1 MSNRRIIKPLALA
14 AVLAA
19 TGLAAYHF
27 YGPNRAAVAGKQ
39 RGGSGTGVAAVP
51 ITTAPVQI
59 EDFAIRSRT
68 IGNLETLATV
78 IVKSR
83 IESQVTEQHV
93 KDGQFVKKGELLFT
107 LDDREIRA
115 TIARDEAQLQKDQ
128 AALARAEAD
137 LERYQRLV
145 QTNAAARQQLDQAI
159 AEHKSAQATV
169 EADQA
174 QLRTDNLRLGY
185 TKIEAPID
193 GRVGAVRV
201 TPGNL
206 VSVNDS
212 TGLLTIT
219 QIAPI
224 RVAFT
229 LAERDFAALR
239 KALSKSVPA
248 AVRVYVP
255 GANEALATG
264 QLDFVDSSVDS
275 ASGTIAAKAVF
286 ANESLELWPGMYVDV
301 EIDLD
306 VRPNTALIPA
316 VAIQSSQR
324 GPFVFVANPDQ
335 RAEMRM
341 IQVIAIEGDR
351 AALRTGVKEG
361 ERVIVEGQMRLVDGA
376 RVTEVGKP
384 AGDRKADTAD
394 AQPEG
399 SSEVRR

>member
-1 MSNRRIIKPLALA
+1 MNNRRIVKPLALA

-19 TGLAAYHF
+19 LGLAAFHF
-27 YGPNRAAVAGKQ
+27 YGHSRTPVAGKQ
-39 RGGSGTGVAAVP
+39 RGGAGTGVASVP
-51 ITTAPVQI
+51 ITTAPVQL
-59 EDFAIRSRT
+59 EDFASRT
-68 IGNLETLATV
+68 IGILETLATV

-83 IESQVTEQHV
+83 IESQVKEQHV
-93 KDGQFVKKGELLFT
+93 KDGQFVKKGDPLFT
-107 LDDREIRA
+107 LDDREVRA

-128 AALARAEAD
+128 ATLERTEAD

-159 AEHKSAQATV
+159 ADHKSAQATV
-169 EADQA
+169 EADKA
-174 QLRTDNLRLGY
+174 QLQTDNLRLGY

-206 VSVNDS
+206 ISVNDA

-229 LAERDFAALR
+229 LPERDFATLR
-239 KALSKSVPA
+239 NALSKPA
-248 AVRVYVP
+248 AVRVYNP
-255 GANEALATG
+255 GANDALATG

-275 ASGTIAAKAVF
+275 NSGTIAAKAVF

-306 VRPNTALIPA
+306 VRPKTALIPA

-324 GPFVFVANPDQ
+324 GPFIFVANPDQ
-335 RAEMRM
+335 KAEMRM
-341 IQVIAIEGDR
+341 VQVIAIDGDR
-351 AALRTGVKEG
+351 AALRSGVKEG

-376 RVTEVGKP
+376 RVTEVSSP
-384 AGDRKADTAD
+384 AGGRKGDSAN

-399 SSEVRR
+399 NSDVRR

>member
-1 MSNRRIIKPLALA
+1 MNNRRIIKRLALV

-19 TGLAAYHF
+19 LGLAAYHF
-27 YGPNRAAVAGKQ
+27 YGSNRAAVTGKQ
-39 RGGSGTGVAAVP
+39 RGGAGTGVASVP
-51 ITTAPVQI
+51 ITTAPVQV

-68 IGNLETLATV
+68 IGILETLATV

-93 KDGQFVKKGELLFT
+93 KDGQFVKKGDLLFT

-128 AALARAEAD
+128 ATSTRTEAD
-137 LERYQRLV
+137 LERYQRLI

-159 AEHKSAQATV
+159 ADHKSALATV

-174 QLRTDNLRLGY
+174 QLQTDNLRLGY

-206 VSVNDS
+206 ISVNDS

-229 LAERDFAALR
+229 LAEREFGALR
-239 KALSKSVPA
+239 NALGKSVPA
-248 AVRVYVP
+248 AVRVYTP

-275 ASGTIAAKAVF
+275 NSGTIAAKAVF
-286 ANESLELWPGMYVDV
+286 ANETLELWPGMYVDV

-306 VRPNTALIPA
+306 VRPKTALIPA

-335 RAEMRM
+335 KAEMRM
-341 IQVIAIEGDR
+341 VQVIAIEGDR
-351 AALRTGVKEG
+351 AALRSGVKEG

-376 RVTEVGKP
+376 RVTEVSSP
-384 AGDRKADTAD
+384 AGERKADAAD
-394 AQPEG
+394 AQPDAG
-399 SSEVRR
+399 SDVRR

>member
-1 MSNRRIIKPLALA
+1 MNNRRSIKLLALA
-14 AVLAA
+14 AVLA
-19 TGLAAYHF
+19 TMGLAAYHF
-27 YGPNRAAVAGKQ
+27 YGPDRTVTGK
-39 RGGSGTGVAAVP
+39 RGGAGTGVASVP
-51 ITTAPVQI
+51 ITTAPVQV
-59 EDFAIRSRT
+59 EDFAIRRRT
-68 IGNLETLATV
+68 IGILETLATV

-93 KDGQFVKKGELLFT
+93 KDGQFVKKGDPLFT

-115 TIARDEAQLQKDQ
+115 TIARDEAQLQKDH
-128 AALARAEAD
+128 ATLMRTEAD

-169 EADQA
+169 EADRA
-174 QLRTDNLRLGY
+174 QLQTDSIRLGY
-185 TKIEAPID
+185 TKVAAPID

-206 VSVNDS
+206 ISVNDS

-229 LAERDFAALR
+229 
-239 KALSKSVPA
+239 A
-248 AVRVYVP
+248 AVRVYVA
-255 GANEALATG
+255 GTNEVLATG

-275 ASGTIAAKAVF
+275 TSGTIAAKAVF
-286 ANESLELWPGMYVDV
+286 ANETLELWPGMYVDV

-324 GPFVFVANPDQ
+324 GPFVFVANSDQ
-335 RAEMRM
+335 KAEMRM
-341 IQVIAIEGDR
+341 VQVIGIEGDR
-351 AALRTGVKEG
+351 AALQAGVKEG
-361 ERVIVEGQMRLVDGA
+361 ERVIIEGQMRLVDGA
-376 RVTEVGKP
+376 RVTEVSRP
-384 AGDRKADTAD
+384 AGDRKAGTAD
-394 AQPEG
+394 ALPEVN
-399 SSEVRR
+399 SEARR

>member
-1 MSNRRIIKPLALA
+1 MNNRRIIKPLALA
-14 AVLAA
+14 AVLAVM
-19 TGLAAYHF
+19 GLATYHF
-27 YGPNRAAVAGKQ
+27 YGSNRAVVTVKQ
-39 RGGSGTGVAAVP
+39 RSGTGIASVP

-68 IGNLETLATV
+68 IGILETLATV

-83 IESQVTEQHV
+83 IESQVMAQHV
-93 KDGQFVKKGELLFT
+93 KDGQFVKKGDLLFT
-107 LDDREIRA
+107 LDDREINA
-115 TIARDEAQLQKDQ
+115 TISRDEAQLQKDQ
-128 AALARAEAD
+128 ATLARTEAD

-145 QTNAAARQQLDQAI
+145 QSNAAARQQLDQAI
-159 AEHKSAQATV
+159 AEHKSALATV

-185 TKIEAPID
+185 TKIAAPID

-206 VSVNDS
+206 ISVNDA

-229 LAERDFAALR
+229 LPEREFAALR
-239 KALSKSVPA
+239 NALNKSVPA
-248 AVRVYVP
+248 AVRVYTP

-275 ASGTIAAKAVF
+275 NSGTIAAKAVF
-286 ANESLELWPGMYVDV
+286 ANETLELWPGMYVDV

-306 VRPNTALIPA
+306 VRPKTALIPA

-324 GPFVFVANPDQ
+324 GPFVFVAKPDQ

-376 RVTEVGKP
+376 RVTEVSSP
-384 AGDRKADTAD
+384 AGERKGDTAD
-394 AQPEG
+394 AQPEVN
-399 SSEVRR
+399 SDARR

>member
-1 MSNRRIIKPLALA
+1 MNKRRIIKPLALA

-27 YGPNRAAVAGKQ
+27 YGPNRAAVTGKQ
-39 RGGSGTGVAAVP
+39 RGGAGTGIASVP
-51 ITTAPVQI
+51 ITTAPVQV

-68 IGNLETLATV
+68 IGILETLATV

-93 KDGQFVKKGELLFT
+93 KDGQFVKKGDLLFT
-107 LDDREIRA
+107 LDDREVRA
-115 TIARDEAQLQKDQ
+115 TIGRDEAQLQKDQ
-128 AALARAEAD
+128 ATLERTAAD
-137 LERYQRLV
+137 LERYQRLI
-145 QTNAAARQQLDQAI
+145 QSNAAARQQLDQAI
-159 AEHKSAQATV
+159 ADHKSAQATV

-206 VSVNDS
+206 ISVNDS

-229 LAERDFAALR
+229 LPERDFAALR
-239 KALSKSVPA
+239 NALTKSVPA
-248 AVRVYVP
+248 AVRVYTP
-255 GANEALATG
+255 GANDALATG

-275 ASGTIAAKAVF
+275 NSGTIAAKAVF

-301 EIDLD
+301 EVDLD
-306 VRPNTALIPA
+306 VRPKTALIPA

-324 GPFVFVANPDQ
+324 GPFVFVANTDQ
-335 RAEMRM
+335 RAEMRVV
-341 IQVIAIEGDR
+341 QVIAIDGNR
-351 AALRTGVKEG
+351 AALRIGVKEG

-376 RVTEVGKP
+376 RVTEVSSP
-384 AGDRKADTAD
+384 AGDRKGDTANAVPD
-394 AQPEG
+394 VN
-399 SSEVRR
+399 SDVRR

>member
-1 MSNRRIIKPLALA
+1 MNNRRIVKPLALA

-27 YGPNRAAVAGKQ
+27 YGPNRAAVTGKQ
-39 RGGSGTGVAAVP
+39 RGVGTGVASVP
-51 ITTAPVQI
+51 ITTAPVRV

-68 IGNLETLATV
+68 IGILETLATV

-93 KDGQFVKKGELLFT
+93 KDGQFVKKGDPLFT

-115 TIARDEAQLQKDQ
+115 TIARDEAQHQKDQ
-128 AALARAEAD
+128 ATLTRTEAD
-137 LERYQRLV
+137 LERYQRLI

-159 AEHKSAQATV
+159 ADHKSALATV

-174 QLRTDNLRLGY
+174 LLRTDNLRLGY

-193 GRVGAVRV
+193 GRIGAVRV

-229 LAERDFAALR
+229 LPERDFAALR
-239 KALSKSVPA
+239 KALGQSVPA

-264 QLDFVDSSVDS
+264 QLNFVDSSVDS
-275 ASGTIAAKAVF
+275 TSGTIVAKAVF
-286 ANESLELWPGMYVDV
+286 ANETLELWPGMYVDV

-324 GPFVFVANPDQ
+324 GPFVFVAKPDQ
-335 RAEMRM
+335 KAEMRM
-341 IQVIAIEGDR
+341 VQVIAIEGDR

-376 RVTEVGKP
+376 RVTEVGTP
-384 AGDRKADTAD
+384 GDRKGD
-394 AQPEG
+394 AANALPEVN
-399 SSEVRR
+399 SEVRR

>member
-1 MSNRRIIKPLALA
+1 MNNRRIVKPLALA

-27 YGPNRAAVAGKQ
+27 YGPNRAAVTGKQ
-39 RGGSGTGVAAVP
+39 RGGAGTGVASVP
-51 ITTAPVQI
+51 ITTALVRV
-59 EDFAIRSRT
+59 EDFAIRRRT
-68 IGNLETLATV
+68 IGILETLATV

-93 KDGQFVKKGELLFT
+93 KDGQFVKKGDLLFT

-115 TIARDEAQLQKDQ
+115 TIARDEAQIQKDQ
-128 AALARAEAD
+128 ATLTRTEAD
-137 LERYQRLV
+137 LERYQRLI

-159 AEHKSAQATV
+159 AEQKSAQATV

-206 VSVNDS
+206 ISVNDS

-229 LAERDFAALR
+229 LAERDFALLR
-239 KALSKSVPA
+239 NALSKSVPA

-255 GANEALATG
+255 AANEALATG
-264 QLDFVDSSVDS
+264 QLNFVDSSVDS
-275 ASGTIAAKAVF
+275 TSGTIAAKAIF
-286 ANESLELWPGMYVDV
+286 ANETLELWPGMYVDV

-306 VRPNTALIPA
+306 VRPKTALIPA

-341 IQVIAIEGDR
+341 VQVIGIEGDR
-351 AALRTGVKEG
+351 AALLAGVKEG

-376 RVTEVGKP
+376 RVTEVGAP
-384 AGDRKADTAD
+384 AGDRKGDTAD
-394 AQPEG
+394 ALPEVP
-399 SSEVRR
+399 EVRR

>member
-1 MSNRRIIKPLALA
+1 MNNRRIIKPLALA

-19 TGLAAYHF
+19 TGLAAYHY
-27 YGPNRAAVAGKQ
+27 YGPNRAAVTGKQ
-39 RGGSGTGVAAVP
+39 RGAGTGVASVP

-59 EDFAIRSRT
+59 QDFAIRSRT
-68 IGNLETLATV
+68 IGILETLATV

-83 IESQVTEQHV
+83 IESQVLEQHV
-93 KDGQFVKKGELLFT
+93 KDGQFVKKGDLLFT
-107 LDDREIRA
+107 LDDREISA

-128 AALARAEAD
+128 ATSTRTEAD
-137 LERYQRLV
+137 LERYQRLI
-145 QTNAAARQQLDQAI
+145 QTNAAAKQQLDQAI
-159 AEHKSAQATV
+159 ADHKSALATV
-169 EADQA
+169 EADRA
-174 QLRTDNLRLGY
+174 QLQTDNLRLGY

-193 GRVGAVRV
+193 GRIGAVRV

-239 KALSKSVPA
+239 KALGQSVPA

-255 GANEALATG
+255 GANEALANG
-264 QLDFVDSSVDS
+264 QLNFVDSSVDS
-275 ASGTIAAKAVF
+275 TSGTIAAKAVF
-286 ANESLELWPGMYVDV
+286 ANETLELWPGMYLDV

-306 VRPNTALIPA
+306 VRPKTALIPA

-324 GPFVFVANPDQ
+324 GPFVFVAKPDQ
-335 RAEMRM
+335 KAEMRM
-341 IQVIAIEGDR
+341 VQVIAIEGDR
-351 AALRTGVKEG
+351 AALQTGVNEG

-376 RVTEVGKP
+376 RVTEVGTP
-384 AGDRKADTAD
+384 GDRKGDTAD
-394 AQPEG
+394 ALPEVN
-399 SSEVRR
+399 SDVRR

>member
-1 MSNRRIIKPLALA
+1 MNNRRIVKPLALA

-27 YGPNRAAVAGKQ
+27 YGPNRAAVTGKQ
-39 RGGSGTGVAAVP
+39 RGGAGTGVASVP
-51 ITTAPVQI
+51 ITTALVRV
-59 EDFAIRSRT
+59 EDFAIRRRT
-68 IGNLETLATV
+68 IGILETLATV

-93 KDGQFVKKGELLFT
+93 KDGQFVKKGDLLFT

-115 TIARDEAQLQKDQ
+115 TIARDEAQIQKDQ
-128 AALARAEAD
+128 ATLTRTEAD
-137 LERYQRLV
+137 LERYQRLI

-159 AEHKSAQATV
+159 AEQKSAQATV

-206 VSVNDS
+206 ISVNDS

-229 LAERDFAALR
+229 LAERDFALLR
-239 KALSKSVPA
+239 NALSKSVPA

-264 QLDFVDSSVDS
+264 QLNFVDSSVDS
-275 ASGTIAAKAVF
+275 TSGTIAAKAIF
-286 ANESLELWPGMYVDV
+286 ANETLELWPGMYVDV

-306 VRPNTALIPA
+306 VRPKTALIPA

-341 IQVIAIEGDR
+341 VQVIGIEGDR
-351 AALRTGVKEG
+351 AALLAGVKEG

-376 RVTEVGKP
+376 RVTEVGAP
-384 AGDRKADTAD
+384 AGDRKGDTAD
-394 AQPEG
+394 ALPEVP
-399 SSEVRR
+399 EVRR

>member
-1 MSNRRIIKPLALA
+1 MNNRRIIKRLALA
-14 AVLAA
+14 AVLA
-19 TGLAAYHF
+19 TMGLAAYHF
-27 YGPNRAAVAGKQ
+27 YGPDRTVTGKQ
-39 RGGSGTGVAAVP
+39 RGGAGTGVASVP
-51 ITTAPVQI
+51 ITTAPVRV
-59 EDFAIRSRT
+59 EDFAIRRRT
-68 IGNLETLATV
+68 IGILETLATV

-83 IESQVTEQHV
+83 IESQVTEQHA
-93 KDGQFVKKGELLFT
+93 KDGQFVKKGDPLFT

-128 AALARAEAD
+128 ATLTRTEAD

-169 EADQA
+169 EADRA

-185 TKIEAPID
+185 TKVEAPID

-206 VSVNDS
+206 ISVNDS

-219 QIAPI
+219 QITPI

-239 KALSKSVPA
+239 NALSKSVPA
-248 AVRVYVP
+248 AVRAYVP
-255 GANEALATG
+255 GAYEALATG
-264 QLDFVDSSVDS
+264 QLNFVDSSVDS
-275 ASGTIAAKAVF
+275 TSGTIAAKAVF
-286 ANESLELWPGMYVDV
+286 ANETLELWPGMYVDV

-306 VRPNTALIPA
+306 VRPKTALIPA

-341 IQVIAIEGDR
+341 VQVIGIEGDR
-351 AALRTGVKEG
+351 AAIRAGVKEG

-376 RVTEVGKP
+376 RVTEVGTP
-384 AGDRKADTAD
+384 AGDRKGDTAD
-394 AQPEG
+394 ALPEVN
-399 SSEVRR
+399 SDVRR

>member
-1 MSNRRIIKPLALA
+1 MNNRRIIKLLALA

-27 YGPNRAAVAGKQ
+27 YGPNRAAVTGKQ
-39 RGGSGTGVAAVP
+39 RGGTGTDVASVP
-51 ITTAPVQI
+51 ITTALVQV
-59 EDFAIRSRT
+59 EDFAIRRRT
-68 IGNLETLATV
+68 IGILETLATV

-93 KDGQFVKKGELLFT
+93 KDGQFVKKGDPLFT

-128 AALARAEAD
+128 ATLMRTEAD

-145 QTNAAARQQLDQAI
+145 ETNAAARQQLDQAI

-169 EADQA
+169 EADRA
-174 QLRTDNLRLGY
+174 QLQTDSLRLGY
-185 TKIEAPID
+185 TKVGAPID

-206 VSVNDS
+206 ISVNDS
-212 TGLLTIT
+212 IGLLTIT
-219 QIAPI
+219 QITPI

-239 KALSKSVPA
+239 NALSKSVPA

-255 GANEALATG
+255 GTNEALATG

-275 ASGTIAAKAVF
+275 TSGTIAAKAVF
-286 ANESLELWPGMYVDV
+286 ANETLELWPGMYVDV

-306 VRPNTALIPA
+306 VRPETALIPA

-341 IQVIAIEGDR
+341 VQVIAIEGDR
-351 AALRTGVKEG
+351 AALLAGAKEG

-376 RVTEVGKP
+376 RVTEVGPP
-384 AGDRKADTAD
+384 AGDRKGDTAD
-394 AQPEG
+394 ALPEVN
-399 SSEVRR
+399 SEVRR

>member
-1 MSNRRIIKPLALA
+1 MNNRRIIKPLALA
-14 AVLAA
+14 AVVAA
-19 TGLAAYHF
+19 MALAAYHF
-27 YGPNRAAVAGKQ
+27 YGSNRAAVTGKQ
-39 RGGSGTGVAAVP
+39 RGAGTGVASVP

-68 IGNLETLATV
+68 IGILETIATV

-93 KDGQFVKKGELLFT
+93 KDGQFVKKGDPLFT

-115 TIARDEAQLQKDQ
+115 TIARDEAQHQKDQ
-128 AALARAEAD
+128 ATLTRTEAD
-137 LERYQRLV
+137 LERYQRLI

-159 AEHKSAQATV
+159 ADHKSALATV

-174 QLRTDNLRLGY
+174 QLQTDNLRLGY
-185 TKIEAPID
+185 TKIDAPID
-193 GRVGAVRV
+193 GRIGAVRV

-229 LAERDFAALR
+229 LPERDFAALR
-239 KALSKSVPA
+239 KALGQSVPA

-264 QLDFVDSSVDS
+264 QLNFVDSSVDS
-275 ASGTIAAKAVF
+275 TSGTIAAKAVF
-286 ANESLELWPGMYVDV
+286 ANETLELWPGMYVDV

-306 VRPNTALIPA
+306 VRPKTALIPA

-324 GPFVFVANPDQ
+324 GPFVFVAKADQ
-335 RAEMRM
+335 KAEMRM
-341 IQVIAIEGDR
+341 VQVIAIEGDR
-351 AALRTGVKEG
+351 AALQTGVNEG

-384 AGDRKADTAD
+384 GDRKGDTAD
-394 AQPEG
+394 AQPEAN
-399 SSEVRR
+399 SDVRR

>member
-1 MSNRRIIKPLALA
+1 MNNRRIIKLLALA
-14 AVLAA
+14 AVLA
-19 TGLAAYHF
+19 TMGLAAYHF
-27 YGPNRAAVAGKQ
+27 YGPDRTVTGK
-39 RGGSGTGVAAVP
+39 RGGAGTGVTSVP
-51 ITTAPVQI
+51 ITTAPVRV
-59 EDFAIRSRT
+59 EDFAIRRRT
-68 IGNLETLATV
+68 IGILETLATV

-83 IESQVTEQHV
+83 IESQVTGQHV
-93 KDGQFVKKGELLFT
+93 KDGQFVKKGDPLFT

-128 AALARAEAD
+128 ATLTRTEAD
-137 LERYQRLV
+137 LERYQRLI

-159 AEHKSAQATV
+159 AEHRSAQATV
-169 EADQA
+169 EADRA
-174 QLRTDNLRLGY
+174 QLQTDNLRLGY

-206 VSVNDS
+206 ISVNDS

-239 KALSKSVPA
+239 NALSKSVPA
-248 AVRVYVP
+248 AVRVYVA
-255 GANEALATG
+255 GTNEVLATG

-275 ASGTIAAKAVF
+275 TSGTIAAKAVF
-286 ANESLELWPGMYVDV
+286 ANETLELWPGMYVDV

-324 GPFVFVANPDQ
+324 GPFVFVANSDQ
-335 RAEMRM
+335 KAEMRM
-341 IQVIAIEGDR
+341 VQVIGIEGDR
-351 AALRTGVKEG
+351 AALQAGVKEG
-361 ERVIVEGQMRLVDGA
+361 ERVIIEGQMRLVDGV
-376 RVTEVGKP
+376 RVTEVSRP
-384 AGDRKADTAD
+384 AGDRKAGTAD
-394 AQPEG
+394 ALPEVN
-399 SSEVRR
+399 SEARR

>member
-1 MSNRRIIKPLALA
+1 MNNRRIKRFALA

-19 TGLAAYHF
+19 LGLAAYHF
-27 YGPNRAAVAGKQ
+27 YGSNRAAVTGKQ
-39 RGGSGTGVAAVP
+39 RGGAGTGVASVP
-51 ITTAPVQI
+51 ITTAPVQV

-68 IGNLETLATV
+68 LGILETLATV

-83 IESQVTEQHV
+83 IESQVMEQHV
-93 KDGQFVKKGELLFT
+93 KDGQFVKKGDLLFT

-128 AALARAEAD
+128 ATSTRTEAD
-137 LERYQRLV
+137 LERYQRLI
-145 QTNAAARQQLDQAI
+145 QSNAAARQQLDQAI
-159 AEHKSAQATV
+159 ADQKSAKATV

-206 VSVNDS
+206 ISVNDA

-229 LAERDFAALR
+229 LPERDFAALR
-239 KALSKSVPA
+239 NALSKPA
-248 AVRVYVP
+248 AVRVYTP
-255 GANEALATG
+255 GANDALATG

-301 EIDLD
+301 EVDLD
-306 VRPNTALIPA
+306 VRPKTALITA
-316 VAIQSSQR
+316 VDIQRRQR
-324 GPFVFVANPDQ
+324 GQSVLVATQTKRD
-335 RAEMRM
+335 
-341 IQVIAIEGDR
+341 
-351 AALRTGVKEG
+351 GVRQIKHNEHQC
-361 ERVIVEGQMRLVDGA
+361 ERH
-376 RVTEVGKP
+376 
-384 AGDRKADTAD
+384 
-394 AQPEG
+394 
-399 SSEVRR
+399 

>member
-1 MSNRRIIKPLALA
+1 MNNRRIIKLLALA

-27 YGPNRAAVAGKQ
+27 YGPNRATVMGKQ
-39 RGGSGTGVAAVP
+39 RGGAGAGVASIP
-51 ITTAPVQI
+51 ITTALVRV
-59 EDFAIRSRT
+59 EDFAIRRRT
-68 IGNLETLATV
+68 IGILETLATV

-93 KDGQFVKKGELLFT
+93 KDGQFVKKGDPLFT

-128 AALARAEAD
+128 ATLMRTEAD

-169 EADQA
+169 EADRA
-174 QLRTDNLRLGY
+174 QLQTDSLRLGY
-185 TKIEAPID
+185 TKVGAPID

-219 QIAPI
+219 QITPI

-239 KALSKSVPA
+239 NALSKSVPA

-255 GANEALATG
+255 AANEPLATG

-275 ASGTIAAKAVF
+275 TSGTIAAKAVF
-286 ANESLELWPGMYVDV
+286 ANEALELWPGMYVDV

-324 GPFVFVANPDQ
+324 GPFVFVAKPDQ

-341 IQVIAIEGDR
+341 VQVIAIEGDR
-351 AALRTGVKEG
+351 AALLTGVKEG

-376 RVTEVGKP
+376 RVSEVGP
-384 AGDRKADTAD
+384 QAGDRKGGTADTL
-394 AQPEG
+394 PEVN
-399 SSEVRR
+399 SDVRR

>member
-1 MSNRRIIKPLALA
+1 MNNRRIIKPLALA

-19 TGLAAYHF
+19 TSLAAYHF
-27 YGPNRAAVAGKQ
+27 YGPNRAAITGKQ
-39 RGGSGTGVAAVP
+39 HGGAGPGVASVP
-51 ITTAPVQI
+51 ITTALVRI
-59 EDFAIRSRT
+59 EDFAIRRRT
-68 IGNLETLATV
+68 IGILETLATV

-93 KDGQFVKKGELLFT
+93 KDGQFVKKGDPLFT

-128 AALARAEAD
+128 ATLMRTEAD

-145 QTNAAARQQLDQAI
+145 ETNAAARQQLDQAI

-169 EADQA
+169 EADRA
-174 QLRTDNLRLGY
+174 QLQTDSLRLGY
-185 TKIEAPID
+185 TKVGAPID

-206 VSVNDS
+206 ISVNDS
-212 TGLLTIT
+212 IGLLTIT
-219 QIAPI
+219 QITPI

-239 KALSKSVPA
+239 NALSKSIPA
-248 AVRVYVP
+248 AVRVYAP
-255 GANEALATG
+255 GTNEALATG

-275 ASGTIAAKAVF
+275 TSGTIAAKAVF
-286 ANESLELWPGMYVDV
+286 ANETLELWPGMYVDI

-306 VRPNTALIPA
+306 VRPNTALIPS

-335 RAEMRM
+335 RAEVRM
-341 IQVIAIEGDR
+341 VQVIGIEGDQ
-351 AALRTGVKEG
+351 AALLAGVKEG

-376 RVTEVGKP
+376 RVTEVGTP
-384 AGDRKADTAD
+384 AGDRKGDAAD
-394 AQPEG
+394 APPEVN
-399 SSEVRR
+399 SEVRR

>member
-1 MSNRRIIKPLALA
+1 MNNRRIIKPLALA
-14 AVLAA
+14 AVVAA
-19 TGLAAYHF
+19 MALAAYHF
-27 YGPNRAAVAGKQ
+27 YGSNRAAVTGKQ
-39 RGGSGTGVAAVP
+39 RGAGTGVASVP

-68 IGNLETLATV
+68 IGILETLATV

-83 IESQVTEQHV
+83 IESQVKEQHV
-93 KDGQFVKKGELLFT
+93 KDGQFVKKGDPLFA

-115 TIARDEAQLQKDQ
+115 TIARDEAQHQKDQ
-128 AALARAEAD
+128 ATLTRTEAD
-137 LERYQRLV
+137 LERYQRLI

-159 AEHKSAQATV
+159 ADHKSALATV

-174 QLRTDNLRLGY
+174 QLQTDNLRLGY

-206 VSVNDS
+206 ISVNDA

-229 LAERDFAALR
+229 LPERDFAALR
-239 KALSKSVPA
+239 NALSKPA
-248 AVRVYVP
+248 VVRVYTP
-255 GANEALATG
+255 GASDALATG

-306 VRPNTALIPA
+306 VRPKTALIPA

-335 RAEMRM
+335 KAEMRM

-351 AALRTGVKEG
+351 AAVRSGVKEG
-361 ERVIVEGQMRLVDGA
+361 ER
-376 RVTEVGKP
+376 
-384 AGDRKADTAD
+384 
-394 AQPEG
+394 
-399 SSEVRR
+399 

>member
-1 MSNRRIIKPLALA
+1 MNNRRIIKSLALA
-14 AVLAA
+14 AVLVA
-19 TGLAAYHF
+19 TGLAAYHY
-27 YGPNRAAVAGKQ
+27 YGSNRAAVTGKQ
-39 RGGSGTGVAAVP
+39 RGSVGTGVASVP

-59 EDFAIRSRT
+59 EDFAIRRRT
-68 IGNLETLATV
+68 IGILETLATV
-78 IVKSR
+78 VVKSR
-83 IESQVTEQHV
+83 IESQVMEQHV
-93 KDGQFVKKGELLFT
+93 KDGQFVKKGDPLFT

-128 AALARAEAD
+128 ATLTRTEAD
-137 LERYQRLV
+137 LERYQRLI

-159 AEHKSAQATV
+159 ADRNSAQATV
-169 EADQA
+169 EADRA
-174 QLRTDNLRLGY
+174 QLQTDNLRLGY

-193 GRVGAVRV
+193 GRIGAVRV

-229 LAERDFAALR
+229 LAERDFAVLR
-239 KALSKSVPA
+239 KALDQSVPA

-264 QLDFVDSSVDS
+264 QLNFVDSSVDS
-275 ASGTIAAKAVF
+275 TSGTIAAKAVF
-286 ANESLELWPGMYVDV
+286 ANETLELWPGMYVDV

-306 VRPNTALIPA
+306 VRPKTALIPA

-324 GPFVFVANPDQ
+324 GPFVF
-335 RAEMRM
+335 
-341 IQVIAIEGDR
+341 
-351 AALRTGVKEG
+351 
-361 ERVIVEGQMRLVDGA
+361 
-376 RVTEVGKP
+376 
-384 AGDRKADTAD
+384 
-394 AQPEG
+394 
-399 SSEVRR
+399 

>member
-1 MSNRRIIKPLALA
+1 MNNRRIVKRLALA
-14 AVLAA
+14 AVLVA

-27 YGPNRAAVAGKQ
+27 YGPNRAAVTGKQ
-39 RGGSGTGVAAVP
+39 RGGAGTVVASVP
-51 ITTAPVQI
+51 ITTALVRV

-68 IGNLETLATV
+68 IGILETLATV

-83 IESQVTEQHV
+83 IESQVLEQHV
-93 KDGQFVKKGELLFT
+93 KDGQFVKKGDLLFT
-107 LDDREIRA
+107 LDDREINA

-128 AALARAEAD
+128 ATLTRTEAD
-137 LERYQRLV
+137 LERYQRLI

-159 AEHKSAQATV
+159 ADRNSAQATV
-169 EADQA
+169 EADRA
-174 QLRTDNLRLGY
+174 QLQTDHLRLGY

-193 GRVGAVRV
+193 GRIGAVRV

-239 KALSKSVPA
+239 KALGQSVPA

-264 QLDFVDSSVDS
+264 QLNFVDSSVDS
-275 ASGTIAAKAVF
+275 TSGTIAAKAVF
-286 ANESLELWPGMYVDV
+286 ANETLELWPGMYVDV

-335 RAEMRM
+335 KAEMRM

-351 AALRTGVKEG
+351 AALGTGVKEG

-376 RVTEVGKP
+376 RVTEVGTP
-384 AGDRKADTAD
+384 GDRKGNTAD
-394 AQPEG
+394 ALPDVN
-399 SSEVRR
+399 SEVRR

>member
-1 MSNRRIIKPLALA
+1 MNNRRIVKPLALA

-27 YGPNRAAVAGKQ
+27 YGPNRAAVTGKQ
-39 RGGSGTGVAAVP
+39 RGGAGTGVASVP
-51 ITTAPVQI
+51 ITTAPVRI

-68 IGNLETLATV
+68 IGILETLATV
-78 IVKSR
+78 VVKSR

-93 KDGQFVKKGELLFT
+93 KDGQFVKKGDLLFT

-128 AALARAEAD
+128 ATLMRTEAD

-159 AEHKSAQATV
+159 AEHKSALATV

-193 GRVGAVRV
+193 GRIGAVRV

-206 VSVNDS
+206 ISVNDS

-239 KALSKSVPA
+239 NALSKSVPA

-275 ASGTIAAKAVF
+275 TSGTIAAKAVF
-286 ANESLELWPGMYVDV
+286 ANETLELWPGMYVDV

-306 VRPNTALIPA
+306 VRPKTALIPA

-341 IQVIAIEGDR
+341 VQVIAIEGDR

-376 RVTEVGKP
+376 RVTEVSSP
-384 AGDRKADTAD
+384 AGDRKGDTAD
-394 AQPEG
+394 ALPDVN
-399 SSEVRR
+399 SDVRR